1 MTRTRKICKKKIFI
15 HFIMKDSLV
24 NQCLALLKREDIKR
38 EIKTFLTPIMDV
50 IISIM
55 TPYMYIGLLLI
66 FINLLIILINIILL
80 LYLVRNK
87 SVVFKNT

>member
-1 MTRTRKICKKKIFI
+1 
-15 HFIMKDSLV
+15 MKDSLV